1 MENKA
6 KIRINLDT
14 REFEIEG
21 TEGFVNSHTDKIEGF
36 FGTVKQISAAG
47 RAGKSVKAGAKKRGR
62 KPGLKAAATTKAP
75 VAIKEVKTAAP
86 KKAAGKRGRP
96 AKAAAAPKA
105 KVIAKPVAKAPV
117 VKAAAKPAKVVKAKA
132 AKAPKA
138 AKVAKPKVVKAAKP
152 KLVKVAKPKVVKAA
166 KPKVVKAA
174 KPKVVRAKAPKA
186 PKVEVKVTPEFVA
199 FFKRVPKGAKDIDKM
214 LAASLFVQN
223 ASGGVQFT
231 AKEVNG
237 LLSSQG
243 VKLSNAAQ
251 YVKNSIKT
259 NRMTQLDRG
268 KFKLTNDGIA
278 HVNSFLAK

>member
-21 TEGFVNSHTDKIEGF
+21 TEEFVNSHTDKIEGF
-36 FGTVKQISAAG
+36 FGTVKQIAG
-47 RAGKSVKAGAKKRGR
+47 RGGKAVKASPKKRGR
-62 KPGLKAAATTKAP
+62 KPAAKVAAAPA
-75 VAIKEVKTAAP
+75 AAKEVKAAAP
-86 KKAAGKRGRP
+86 KKAGKRGRP
-96 AKAAAAPKA
+96 AKVATAPKVAA
-105 KVIAKPVAKAPV
+105 KAPVAKA
-117 VKAAAKPAKVVKAKA
+117 AAAKPAKAVKAKA

-138 AKVAKPKVVKAAKP
+138 PKPAKVAKPKVVKAAKP
-152 KLVKVAKPKVVKAA
+152 KVAK
-166 KPKVVKAA
+166 
-174 KPKVVRAKAPKA
+174 AKAPKAAKA
-186 PKVEVKVTPEFVA
+186 PKVEVKVTPEFIA

-223 ASGGVQFT
+223 ASGGTQFT